1 MVVVVNGKEARRKI
15 QQNAL
20 GKVNRIKE
28 IRRREKDGLKIADNK
43 HYVRKKARI

>member
-1 MVVVVNGKEARRKI
+1 MVNGKEARREI

-20 GKVNRIKE
+20 EKVNRIKE
-28 IRRREKDGLKIADNK
+28 IRRREKYGVKIADNK